1 MTGNQTNGRLNM
13 MTNKPL
19 ITQADL
25 QAIHKGNQ
33 LNRQTLQDGLIE
45 LVESTHKGNTQTG
58 ELIKEVTTK
67 WIN

>member
-25 QAIHKGNQ
+25 QAIHKANQ
-33 LNRQTLQDGLIE
+33 LNRQTLQDGIRE
-45 LVESTHKGNTQTG
+45 LVKSTHKGNTQTA
-58 ELIKEVTTK
+58 ELIKGVTTK